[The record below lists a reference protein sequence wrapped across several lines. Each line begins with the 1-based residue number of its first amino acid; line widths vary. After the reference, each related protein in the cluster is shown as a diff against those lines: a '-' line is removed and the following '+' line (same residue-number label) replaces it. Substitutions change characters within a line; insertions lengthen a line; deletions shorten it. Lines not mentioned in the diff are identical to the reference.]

1 MGSPRGHGPSHHGG
15 KPVGRRVRLPRGAR
29 EPIKVYING
38 HIQQPD
44 LDYRIA
50 DGEIV
55 FDEPILKE
63 DLSGLNPMR
72 KFALGLG
79 LVGSYQRN
87 ETVDVEYNLG
97 AERHFA
103 SDLKVIPEQPGS
115 GLRPQDPRAGRP
127 PPQ

>member
-1 MGSPRGHGPSHHGG
+1 MGSPRGHGPSHRGG
-15 KPVGRRVRLPRGAR
+15 TPVGRRVLLPRGAR

-38 HIQQPD
+38 HEQKPD

-55 FDEPILKE
+55 FAEPIVKE
-63 DLSGLNPMR
+63 DLSGLSPLR

-87 ETVDVEYNLG
+87 ETVDAEYSLG
-97 AERHFA
+97 NDRHFA
-103 SDLKVIPEQPGS
+103 SDLKVIP
-115 GLRPQDPRAGRP
+115 DP
-127 PPQ
+127 

>member
-15 KPVGRRVRLPRGAR
+15 TPVGRRVRLPRGAR
-29 EPIKVYING
+29 DPITVYING
-38 HIQQPD
+38 HVQQAD

-50 DGEIV
+50 GGEIV
-55 FDEPILKE
+55 FAEPILKE
-63 DLSGLNPMR
+63 DLSGLSPLR

-87 ETVDVEYNLG
+87 ETVDVEYSLG

-103 SDLKVIPEQPGS
+103 SDLEVIPDS
-115 GLRPQDPRAGRP
+115 
-127 PPQ
+127 